1 MFRKHKKPINAA
13 SAPVHNMV
21 GTIVSVNESQNYVL
35 IDTGGVVTA
44 TKGTAL
50 KAFSGDKQTAV
61 LTVSPEQNPPF
72 MIADII
78 SGTPHNGDQV
88 MQ

>member
-1 MFRKHKKPINAA
+1 MFRKHTKPAA
-13 SAPVHNMV
+13 EAPPPTHNVV
-21 GTIVSVNESQNYVL
+21 GTIVSVNETGNYVL
-35 IDTGGVVTA
+35 IDTGGIVMA

-50 KAFSGDKQTAV
+50 KSFSGGQQTAI
-61 LTVSPEQNPPF
+61 LTVSPEQRPPF